1 MRKKTREWV
10 RKAEND
16 FAGAV
21 VLAKNPKSL
30 HDLVAFSSQQCAEKY
45 LKALL
50 EELKMP
56 IPYTHDLF
64 KLLTLL
70 LPTHPSL
77 RNLRRGSQY
86 LQDFAVDY
94 RYPGR
99 NTTRRQATAA
109 MRWAGK
115 IRDAAQ
121 KLLGLP
127 LRPPA
132 PRARSPKPQ

>member
-1 MRKKTREWV
+1 MRRKTREWV

-16 FAGAV
+16 YAGAL
-21 VLAKNPKSL
+21 VLAKSPKSL
-30 HDLVAFSSQQCAEKY
+30 HDLVAFSCQQCAEKY

-50 EELKMP
+50 EESNLP
-56 IPYTHDLF
+56 IPYIHDLF
-64 KLLTLL
+64 KLLALL

-77 RNLRRGSQY
+77 RNLQRGSQY

-94 RYPGR
+94 RYPGH
-99 NTTRRQATAA
+99 NTTKRQAKAA

-115 IRDAAQ
+115 IRDAAR

-127 LRPPA
+127 L
-132 PRARSPKPQ
+132 